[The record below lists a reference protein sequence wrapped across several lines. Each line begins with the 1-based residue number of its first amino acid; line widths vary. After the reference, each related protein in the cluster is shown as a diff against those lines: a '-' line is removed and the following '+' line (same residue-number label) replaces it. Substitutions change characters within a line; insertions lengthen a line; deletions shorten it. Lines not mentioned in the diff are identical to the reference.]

1 MVGLLI
7 AYMFDLT
14 NVREG
19 SLIVLWIT
27 MLGVGL
33 ALFILT
39 ALILSNNFYLLF
51 LLGAMDVLIVLT
63 GSWGTLQ
70 FRWLQKDSPSVAL
83 VMEKLLLGCLP
94 VRAHTRAHTRARA
107 HTHARTHKREL
118 PRSALACGAD

>member
-107 HTHARTHKREL
+107 HTHAHTHKREL

>member
-94 VRAHTRAHTRARA
+94 VRAHTRAHTRAR
-107 HTHARTHKREL
+107 THARTHT
-118 PRSALACGAD
+118 